1 MQLLSFNQMYR
12 IQAIIQNEAG
22 IHCRPTAV
30 IIKTIGQYEGR
41 IEIINAEGR
50 SDPRSMLGLMSLCL
64 VKGTAVTIEVEGPD
78 EERWANKLKDLFE
91 FHFDFPPNP
100 AANGRA

>member
-1 MQLLSFNQMYR
+1 MYR

-30 IIKTIGQYEGR
+30 IIKEIGAYEGT
-41 IEIINAEGR
+41 IEIINNEGR

-64 VKGTAVTIEVEGPD
+64 MKGTEITIAVEGPD
-78 EERWANKLKDLFE
+78 EEAWAKKLKALFE
-91 FHFDFPPNP
+91 YHFDFPPKP
-100 AANGRA
+100 A